1 MRIYSNES
9 DIVKYRE
16 VMADLFS
23 ESRDGIW
30 EWNHVNN
37 KIFLNDVSAEMLG
50 FKSGRDT
57 FKVED
62 IIRIV
67 NPVDLEGLKAFFN
80 MHFNG
85 EKTYIKHLFRVRGK
99 DSSWK
104 WILIRGKVILRS
116 EIGNPAYLAGIIT
129 CMKAPEYLRPSK
141 YSKISRLKEI
151 NRMFTGFTPD
161 YYRNISVIV
170 RNVALVTG
178 SSISGY
184 IKCKDGIPE
193 IISEYN
199 PEGKD
204 LSDEILVAFPERYFL
219 SEKCPQKTVL
229 KISLKSGFFL
239 IISPVFMDQNL
250 IGSLFAVNSVDFS
263 LTDDE
268 KELIKI
274 LCTAVFVEENRFKSE
289 MALKERQDHL
299 NLAIKGGNISFWNYD
314 LPERK
319 ISFYGEWND
328 ITGWESV
335 SEDKF
340 NRFFSSVFH
349 KDDAEEVRSL
359 YSGFNDSKV
368 SGIDHRCRILS
379 KSGEVLGVRILGD
392 ITDYDVNNCAIRIS
406 GVIIDETRLRN
417 YHRSLEAANR
427 KLHLLSGITGHD
439 VTNQLC
445 ILQGYLEL
453 MDDEKCDND
462 FISSGLRECLQI
474 TGTISGQIE
483 FSGDYRNIGMDKPA
497 WQNVGNIV
505 LRLSEMPLFSGVS
518 ITTGI
523 RGVEIYADA
532 MFEKVLYNLI
542 DNSIRYGGRN
552 SEINLEFS
560 ESSSCGRLVYR
571 DNGPGIADEIKET
584 IFLRGYGSN
593 TGYGLFLIREILD
606 ITDIRISEMGS
617 EGEGALFVMEI
628 PVANC
633 RYSGVNDNIVSE
645 NVVSD
650 NMDSNNIV
658 SDNMVSDFNQDS
670 GRQYFG

>member
-1 MRIYSNES
+1 MKIYSNES
-9 DIVKYRE
+9 DIDKYRE

-23 ESRDGIW
+23 ESRDGVW
-30 EWNHVNN
+30 EWNRVNG

-57 FKVED
+57 FNMKD
-62 IIRIV
+62 IIQIV

-85 EKTYIKHLFRVRGK
+85 EKTYIKHLFRVRGN

-116 EIGNPAYLAGIIT
+116 KIGNPAYLAGIIT

-141 YSKISRLKEI
+141 YSKISKLKEI

-178 SSISGY
+178 SFMSGY
-184 IKCKDGIPE
+184 IKCKGGISE

-204 LSDEILVAFPERYFL
+204 LLDEILVAFPESYFL

-239 IISPVFMDQNL
+239 IISPVFMGRNL
-250 IGSLFAVNSVDFS
+250 IGSLFAINSVDFS

-289 MALKERQDHL
+289 IALKERQDHI

-314 LPERK
+314 IPERK
-319 ISFYGEWND
+319 ILFYGEWND

-335 SEDKF
+335 SEDNF
-340 NRFFSSVFH
+340 NIFFSSVFH

-359 YSGFNDSKV
+359 YSEFNDLMV
-368 SGIDHRCRILS
+368 SGIDHRCRIFS

-392 ITDYDVNNCAIRIS
+392 ITDYDKNNGAIKIS

-445 ILQGYLEL
+445 ILKGYLEL
-453 MDDEKCDND
+453 MGDEKCDND
-462 FISSGLRECLQI
+462 LISFGLKECLKVAGMI
-474 TGTISGQIE
+474 NGQVE
-483 FSGDYRNIGMDKPA
+483 FSGDYRNIGMEKPA
-497 WQNVGNIV
+497 WQDVGNIV
-505 LRLSEMPLFSGVS
+505 LHLSEMPVFSDVS
-518 ITTGI
+518 IKTEI

-532 MFEKVLYNLI
+532 MLEKVLYNLI
-542 DNSIRYGGRN
+542 DNSIRYGGGKT
-552 SEINLEFS
+552 EINLEFS
-560 ESSSCGRLVYR
+560 ESSSCGRLVYS
-571 DNGPGIADEIKET
+571 DNGPGIADDIKET

-606 ITDIRISEMGS
+606 ITDIRISECGY
-617 EGEGALFVMEI
+617 EGAGALFVMEI
-628 PVANC
+628 PFGNY
-633 RYSGVNDNIVSE
+633 RYSGAVDERVCG
-645 NVVSD
+645 
-650 NMDSNNIV
+650 
-658 SDNMVSDFNQDS
+658 NMVSDFTLDS
-670 GRQYFG
+670 EREYFE